1 MKKQI
6 CIAAIVAAFSFAG
19 MNSYAQGF
27 QRKTVEERVKMVHDK
42 MDSAFKLSA
51 DQQALVDSV
60 FTNSYKTS
68 DAAREEMMAAGNMD
82 QDARRA
88 KMQEITK
95 TRDEKL
101 KNILTPDQMKIWKE
115 TIEPSMRPVRPN
127 RPPGQ

>member
-68 DAAREEMMAAGNMD
+68 DAAREEMMAAD
-82 QDARRA
+82 
-88 KMQEITK
+88 
-95 TRDEKL
+95 
-101 KNILTPDQMKIWKE
+101 
-115 TIEPSMRPVRPN
+115 
-127 RPPGQ
+127 PP